1 MGVEPSQCV
10 VFEDSVSG
18 FKAARPAGMYSV
30 GVGEVEKEGGTLVI
44 KRVHITYHLKVE
56 AGLLAEKRDA
66 IQRAFDLHPD
76 ACPVYRSI
84 SGCIDITKDLKI
96 IES

>member
-1 MGVEPSQCV
+1 
-10 VFEDSVSG
+10 
-18 FKAARPAGMYSV
+18 
-30 GVGEVEKEGGTLVI
+30 
-44 KRVHITYHLKVE
+44 VHITYHLKVV

>member
-1 MGVEPSQCV
+1 
-10 VFEDSVSG
+10 
-18 FKAARPAGMYSV
+18 
-30 GVGEVEKEGGTLVI
+30 
-44 KRVHITYHLKVE
+44 VHITYHLKVE